1 MCSFLS
7 PPWCWRFGCGWGTRR
22 KHRRLPQGFPPR
34 LCRTTALPVSGAG
47 GARRPEAGKP
57 SLSLGFPHVLVLLAV
72 LAGGYFLGYMG
83 LICASGTGG
92 DSRVV
97 VPAGVF
103 LPSLLT
109 FWIVGQWEKVA
120 FAEALRRD
128 KR

>member
-1 MCSFLS
+1 M
-7 PPWCWRFGCGWGTRR
+7 
-22 KHRRLPQGFPPR
+22 
-34 LCRTTALPVSGAG
+34 
-47 GARRPEAGKP
+47 
-57 SLSLGFPHVLVLLAV
+57 LLAV

-120 FAEALRRD
+120 FAEAPRRD